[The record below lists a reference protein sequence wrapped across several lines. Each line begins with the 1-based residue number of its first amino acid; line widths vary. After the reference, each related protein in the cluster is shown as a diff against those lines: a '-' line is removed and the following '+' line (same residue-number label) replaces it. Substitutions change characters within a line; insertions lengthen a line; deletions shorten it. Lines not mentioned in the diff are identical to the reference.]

1 MFKTMPNTILKVLFT
16 LSFALLV
23 SSCSIYKMEV
33 QQGNA
38 LNNETVSQLQKG
50 MSKGEVASLLG
61 NPLMQDNF
69 RSNRWD
75 YIYFKR
81 DGKKLGDKQNL
92 TLFFE
97 NDQLIQV
104 RK

>member
-1 MFKTMPNTILKVLFT
+1 MLKTIPNSMLKIIVT
-16 LSFALLV
+16 LTLALLV

-38 LNNETVSQLQKG
+38 LSNETVSQLQKG
-50 MSKGEVASLLG
+50 MSKAEVASLLG
-61 NPLMQDNF
+61 NPLLQDNF

-81 DGKKLGDKQNL
+81 NGNKLGNKQNL

-97 NDQLIQV
+97 NDQLTQV

>member
-1 MFKTMPNTILKVLFT
+1 MLKTLPNTLLKIIVTFT
-16 LSFALLV
+16 LALIV

-38 LNNETVSQLQKG
+38 LNNETVSQLQRG
-50 MSKGEVASLLG
+50 MSKAEVASLLG
-61 NPLMQDNF
+61 NPLLQDNF

-81 DGKKLGDKQNL
+81 DGKKIAKKQNL
-92 TLFFE
+92 TLIFD
-97 NDQLIQV
+97 NDQLAQV

>member
-1 MFKTMPNTILKVLFT
+1 MFKTLSNSMLKVIVT
-16 LSFALLV
+16 LTLALLV

-38 LNNETVSQLQKG
+38 LNNETVSQLQRG
-50 MSKGEVASLLG
+50 MSKAEVASLLG
-61 NPLMQDNF
+61 NPLLQDNF

-81 DGKKLGDKQNL
+81 NGRKLGNKQNL
-92 TLFFE
+92 TLYFE
-97 NDQLIQV
+97 NDQLTQV
-104 RK
+104 KK

>member
-1 MFKTMPNTILKVLFT
+1 MFKILTNSMLKIVVT
-16 LSFALLV
+16 LSLALLV

-38 LNNETVSQLQKG
+38 LNNETVSQLQRG
-50 MSKGEVASLLG
+50 MSKAEVASLLG
-61 NPLMQDNF
+61 NPLLQDNF

-81 DGKKLGDKQNL
+81 NGRKLGNKQNL
-92 TLFFE
+92 TLYFE
-97 NDQLIQV
+97 NDQLTQV
-104 RK
+104 KK

>member
-1 MFKTMPNTILKVLFT
+1 MFKTLPDSILKIIVT
-16 LSFALLV
+16 LTLALLV

-38 LNNETVSQLQKG
+38 LNNETVSQLQRG
-50 MSKGEVASLLG
+50 MSKAEVASLLG
-61 NPLMQDNF
+61 NPLLQDNF

-81 DGKKLGDKQNL
+81 NGNKLGNKQNL

-97 NDQLIQV
+97 NNQLTQV
-104 RK
+104 KK

>member
-1 MFKTMPNTILKVLFT
+1 MFKTLPDSILKIIVT
-16 LSFALLV
+16 LTLALLV

-38 LNNETVSQLQKG
+38 LNNETVSQLQRG
-50 MSKGEVASLLG
+50 MSKAEVASLLG
-61 NPLMQDNF
+61 NPLLQDNF

-81 DGKKLGDKQNL
+81 NGNKLGNKQNL

-97 NDQLIQV
+97 NDQLTQV
-104 RK
+104 KK

>member
-1 MFKTMPNTILKVLFT
+1 
-16 LSFALLV
+16 
-23 SSCSIYKMEV
+23 MEV

-50 MSKGEVASLLG
+50 MSKAEVASLLG
-61 NPLMQDNF
+61 NPLLQDNF

-81 DGKKLGDKQNL
+81 NGNKLANKQNL
-92 TLFFE
+92 TLLFE
-97 NDQLIQV
+97 NDQLAQV

>member
-1 MFKTMPNTILKVLFT
+1 MFKTIPNTLLKIIVTFT
-16 LSFALLV
+16 LAMLV

-38 LNNETVSQLQKG
+38 LNNETVSQLQRG
-50 MSKGEVASLLG
+50 MSKAEVASLLG
-61 NPLMQDNF
+61 NPLLQDNF

-75 YIYFKR
+75 YVYFKR
-81 DGKKLGDKQNL
+81 NGNKVANKQNL
-92 TLFFE
+92 TLIF
-97 NDQLIQV
+97 NNGQLAQV

>member
-1 MFKTMPNTILKVLFT
+1 MFKYMLNPMLKIIVTFSL
-16 LSFALLV
+16 ALLV
-23 SSCSIYKMEV
+23 SSCSIYRMDV

-38 LNNETVSQLQKG
+38 LNNETVSQLQRG
-50 MSKGEVASLLG
+50 MSKEEVSSLLG
-61 NPLMQDNF
+61 NPLLQDNF

-81 DGKKLGDKQNL
+81 NGNKLANKQNL

-97 NDQLIQV
+97 NDQLTQV

>member
-1 MFKTMPNTILKVLFT
+1 MFKTTPNSMLKVILT
-16 LSFALLV
+16 LTITLLV

-50 MSKGEVASLLG
+50 MSKAEVASLLG
-61 NPLMQDNF
+61 NPLLQDNF

-81 DGKKLGDKQNL
+81 NGNKLGNKQNL

>member
-1 MFKTMPNTILKVLFT
+1 MFKLLTNSMLKIVVT
-16 LSFALLV
+16 LSLALLV

-38 LNNETVSQLQKG
+38 LNNETVSQLQRG
-50 MSKGEVASLLG
+50 MSKAEVASLLG
-61 NPLMQDNF
+61 NPLLQDNF

-81 DGKKLGDKQNL
+81 NGRKLGNKQNL
-92 TLFFE
+92 TLYFE
-97 NDQLIQV
+97 NDQLTQV
-104 RK
+104 KK

>member
-1 MFKTMPNTILKVLFT
+1 MLKTLPNTLLKIIVTFT
-16 LSFALLV
+16 LALVV

-38 LNNETVSQLQKG
+38 LNNETVSQLQRG
-50 MSKGEVASLLG
+50 MSKAEVASLLG
-61 NPLMQDNF
+61 NPLLQDNF

-81 DGKKLGDKQNL
+81 DGKKIAKKQNL
-92 TLFFE
+92 TLIFD
-97 NDQLIQV
+97 NDQLAQV

>member
-1 MFKTMPNTILKVLFT
+1 MLKTIPNSMLKIIVT
-16 LSFALLV
+16 LTLALLV

-50 MSKGEVASLLG
+50 MSKAEVASLLG
-61 NPLMQDNF
+61 NPLLQDNF

-81 DGKKLGDKQNL
+81 NGNKLGNKQNL

-97 NDQLIQV
+97 NDQLTQV
-104 RK
+104 KK